1 VSNGAELIKFREG
14 AGRLCLDF
22 LRTLR
27 FAGSDHAV
35 EELAGP
41 AELAAW
47 ITWFSSDRAAP
58 PIPPNDAQVREARLL
73 REAIRSVL
81 ASARSI
87 SDPAPDLRRER
98 GRINA
103 AAARP
108 PGAPRLDSSNTVHW
122 DTGAGITTLMSLIAR
137 DAIDLVS
144 SAQLPRVR
152 NCANPECGALFLDS
166 SRPGTR
172 RWCSMNRC
180 GNLAKKSAWRN
191 KAVAATTDGGPG
203 RDVS

>member
-1 VSNGAELIKFREG
+1 MPNADELIQFREG

-47 ITWFSSDRAAP
+47 ITRFSPDRTAP
-58 PIPPNDAQVREARLL
+58 SNPPTVAQAREARLL

-81 ASARSI
+81 ASARST
-87 SDPAPDLRRER
+87 SGDAPGLRRAR

-103 AAARP
+103 AAARL
-108 PGAPRLDSSNTVHW
+108 PGAPALDNANTVRW
-122 DTGAGITTLMSLIAR
+122 DTGDGVTTMLSLIAR

-144 SAQLPRVR
+144 SARLPRVR
-152 NCANPECGALFLDS
+152 NCANPQCGALFLDN

-172 RWCSMNRC
+172 RWCSMNSC
-180 GNLAKKSAWRN
+180 GNLAKKAALRQ
-191 KAVAATTDGGPG
+191 KAGPA
-203 RDVS
+203 